1 MGTGIYSKYFESVV
15 KDNLANRTLEQKM
28 KRM

>member
-1 MGTGIYSKYFESVV
+1 MGAGICSKYFESVV
-15 KDNLANRTLEQKM
+15 KDNLANRTLELKV